1 VVLQGGGGSAI
12 RSHDNS
18 FYESAK
24 GNTNQ
29 FTKAQPFLSPT
40 RQSNAI
46 KGNASIHHSK
56 TPAMNHILLNDRSEV
71 FVDDTFENIEKRCF
85 FLMCGK
91 ISSEPA
97 ISIEAGINAF
107 DDPRRKK
114 NLQVNVQVD
123 QIVIEY
129 NNEILKNLTNLA
141 LEYRIAFN
149 FSDLHAALGPNRIN
163 KKKTL
168 QRMIELQAPLFAIK
182 KQMLKSVLGR
192 NVDFGI
198 KILYEKHIKAK
209 EESKPQVQ
217 KQKEDREKQIET
229 INKIKKLDRALRE
242 LQFDVVIKLHKLYF
256 GLAGEKEDYLTANST
271 QLEVCVENQIITLLK
286 QDYKCIAN
294 VCGVSI
300 TTLNSFEMLFIFA
313 NKL

>member
-1 VVLQGGGGSAI
+1 MDIPDPNAIKNNTRDTLTIRDVLQPNKPVHRPTQPYGTGNVVLQGGGGSAI

-18 FYESAK
+18 FYDSAK
-24 GNTNQ
+24 GNTNR
-29 FTKAQPFLSPT
+29 FTKAQPFLSPA

-46 KGNASIHHSK
+46 KGNASIHQSK

-168 QRMIELQAPLFAIK
+168 QRMIEL
-182 KQMLKSVLGR
+182 
-192 NVDFGI
+192 
-198 KILYEKHIKAK
+198 
-209 EESKPQVQ
+209 
-217 KQKEDREKQIET
+217 
-229 INKIKKLDRALRE
+229 
-242 LQFDVVIKLHKLYF
+242 
-256 GLAGEKEDYLTANST
+256 
-271 QLEVCVENQIITLLK
+271 
-286 QDYKCIAN
+286 
-294 VCGVSI
+294 
-300 TTLNSFEMLFIFA
+300 
-313 NKL
+313 